1 MEEEKEKIEFEL
13 DTPLTAGTYHLD
25 DVEVT
30 IAYNGDTKAPLTPL
44 EVLSYIDRARSNKP
58 SETLH
63 CLHLSVIG
71 DEIECKAH
79 YQNRPFERIRRITGY
94 LVGTLDRFNNAKRA
108 EVAAR
113 VKHMTVDTAVEEEQA
128 YDTAH
133 STEKED

>member
-1 MEEEKEKIEFEL
+1 MEEQEKEKIEFEL
-13 DTPLTAGTYHLD
+13 DTPLTAGTYHLE

-30 IAYNGDTKAPLTPL
+30 ISYSNDATSPLTPF
-44 EVLSYIDRARSNKP
+44 EVLAYIDRARSNKP

-63 CLHLSVIG
+63 CLHLTVIN

-108 EVAAR
+108 EVTAR
-113 VKHMTVDTAVEEEQA
+113 VKHMTAATLAKEEEEEE
-128 YDTAH
+128 
-133 STEKED
+133 EKED